1 MKTNDNLVS
10 NEVSNIIS
18 NFSSMVKNFGFME
31 KDWENKKEKFENKIN
46 DLKIDIKT
54 NEILNMDLL
63 KRIRMLEYAIKEEKN
78 KNNNNDKKNNNNI
91 QNNNNNII
99 NNYYS
104 FKIVII
110 KIKLNKKIFFI
121 YLIIKKYFYLDNFLK
136 IFISLFPPST

>member
-10 NEVSNIIS
+10 NEVNNIIS
-18 NFSSMVKNFGFME
+18 NFSSMVKNFDFHE
-31 KDWENKKEKFENKIN
+31 KDWNKKKEKYENKIN
-46 DLKIDIKT
+46 YLKIYF

>member
-1 MKTNDNLVS
+1 MKKIGT
-10 NEVSNIIS
+10 
-18 NFSSMVKNFGFME
+18 K
-31 KDWENKKEKFENKIN
+31 KKEKYENKIN
-46 DLKIDIKT
+46 DLKIYF

-110 KIKLNKKIFFI
+110 KIKLN
-121 YLIIKKYFYLDNFLK
+121 
-136 IFISLFPPST
+136 

>member
-10 NEVSNIIS
+10 NEVNNIIS
-18 NFSSMVKNFGFME
+18 NFSSMVKNFDFHE
-31 KDWENKKEKFENKIN
+31 KDWNKKKEKYENKIN
-46 DLKIDIKT
+46 DLKIYF